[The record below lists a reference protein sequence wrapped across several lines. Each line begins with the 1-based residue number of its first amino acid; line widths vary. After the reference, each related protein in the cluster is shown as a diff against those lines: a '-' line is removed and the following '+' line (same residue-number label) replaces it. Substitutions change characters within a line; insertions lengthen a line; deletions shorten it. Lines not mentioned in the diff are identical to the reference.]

1 MMLGTRMAA
10 TDLSLVSNHSRDV
23 ERIINIVCARMITTQ
38 ELRAG
43 VAFACAAQ
51 NAALRSAMQFSADE
65 DFAKELDVQDPL
77 RSFRERFHLP
87 SGKNGKPLIY
97 FAGNSLGLMPKSAKE
112 IVEQELH
119 DWATLGVAAHL
130 EGKTPWYSYHET
142 LRDPAARLVGAK
154 TNEVICMNSLT
165 VNLHLM
171 MATFYRPTKSRFKI
185 LMEDPAFPSDTYAI
199 KTQIV
204 HHGLN
209 PKDAL
214 MLASPRKGEL
224 TAQTEDVL
232 DLINK
237 HAKELAVVLIG
248 GVNFFTGQLFDIPTI
263 TAAAQKHGITVGVDL
278 AHAIGNV
285 PLSLHDWN
293 VDFAVWCSYK
303 YLNAGPGAVAGA
315 FVHERHATNTDLP
328 RLAGWFGNDPNTR
341 FRMQLE
347 PEFIPVP
354 SADGWQVSN
363 PPILAMAPLRASLA
377 IFDEAGGMKSL
388 REKSIRL
395 TNYLQFLL
403 ESGLDGQV
411 KKALTIITPRKENER
426 GCQLSILVHE
436 HGKEVFGK
444 LEAAG
449 VTCDF
454 REPNVIRV
462 APTPLY
468 NTFHEVWRFTHILAD
483 RQ

>member
-1 MMLGTRMAA
+1 
-10 TDLSLVSNHSRDV
+10 
-23 ERIINIVCARMITTQ
+23 
-38 ELRAG
+38 
-43 VAFACAAQ
+43 
-51 NAALRSAMQFSADE
+51 MQFSADE
-65 DFAKELDVQDPL
+65 DFAEQLDVQDPL
-77 RSFRERFHLP
+77 RPFRERFHLP
-87 SGKNGKPLIY
+87 LGKDGKPLIY
-97 FAGNSLGLMPKSAKE
+97 FAGNSLGLMPKSAKQ
-112 IVEQELH
+112 IIEQELD
-119 DWATLGVAAHL
+119 DWARLGVAAHL

-142 LRDPAARLVGAK
+142 LREPATRLIGAK
-154 TNEVICMNSLT
+154 LSEVICMNSLT

-171 MATFYRPTKSRFKI
+171 MATFYRPTKSCFQI
-185 LMEDPAFPSDTYAI
+185 LMEDPAFPSDTYAV

-214 MLASPRKGEL
+214 LLASPRKGEF
-224 TAQTEDVL
+224 TVRTEDIL
-232 DLINK
+232 DLIEK
-237 HAKELAVVLIG
+237 HRDALAVVLIG

-263 TAAAQKHGITVGVDL
+263 TAAAQKHGITLGVDL

-341 FRMQLE
+341 FRMHLE

-377 IFDEAGGMKSL
+377 IFGEAGGMKPL
-388 REKSIRL
+388 REKSIKL
-395 TNYLQFLL
+395 TSYLQFLL
-403 ESGLDGQV
+403 ESGPEPDGHL
-411 KKALTIITPRKENER
+411 KKTYKVITPRSANER
-426 GCQLSILVHE
+426 GGQLSILVQEQH
-436 HGKEVFGK
+436 KELFDK
-444 LEAAG
+444 LESCG
-449 VTCDF
+449 VICDF
-454 REPNVIRV
+454 REPNVIRI
-462 APTPLY
+462 APVPLY
-468 NTFHEVWRFTHILAD
+468 NTFHEVWRFAGILGEH
-483 RQ
+483 